1 MGNAMR
7 ESHVNRLEPYLTKTP
22 VSPPAP
28 EIEPQSWGE
37 MAESWEGRFQDFLG
51 EHPKLTIAAAA
62 AVGMV
67 LGWIVKRK

>member
-1 MGNAMR
+1 MH
-7 ESHVNRLEPYLTKTP
+7 ESPVNRLEPHWPTAATR
-22 VSPPAP
+22 VEPP
-28 EIEPQSWGE
+28 EVEPRSWKE
-37 MAESWEGRFQDFLG
+37 VTTSWEDEVHSFLS